1 MRLKRILI
9 RKVLRL
15 KVMEK
20 SNTSYATK
28 SEINNQRCMIILFIA
43 TFILLITDS
52 KNNSIIY
59 TSFNC

>member
-1 MRLKRILI
+1 MRLQRILI

-28 SEINNQRCMIILFIA
+28 SEINNRYQRCVIILFSDIY
-43 TFILLITDS
+43 
-52 KNNSIIY
+52 IIDL
-59 TSFNC
+59 